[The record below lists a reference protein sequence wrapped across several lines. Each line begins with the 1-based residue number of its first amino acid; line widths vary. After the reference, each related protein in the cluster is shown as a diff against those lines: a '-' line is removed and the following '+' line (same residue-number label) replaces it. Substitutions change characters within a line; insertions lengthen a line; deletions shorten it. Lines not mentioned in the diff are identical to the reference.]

1 MNVILGRK
9 LGMTQLFTDDGSVVP
24 VTVVSAGPCTVVQ
37 KRTGERDGY
46 HAVQLGYEEVA
57 EKRLSSAETGH
68 CKAAGVAPV
77 RVLQEVRLD
86 GPSDLEVGAQVTV
99 SVFSAGDKV
108 KVTGRAKGRGFQ
120 GVIKRHNFSGGRKT
134 HGSHFHRAPG
144 SIGASAYPSHVQKG
158 QKLPGQMGNHKVT
171 TSNLEIVEVDAEE
184 NLLLIKGAVPG
195 GRNGLVRIT
204 RA

>member
-9 LGMTQLFTDDGSVVP
+9 LGMTQIFTDDGSKVP
-24 VTVVSAGPCTVVQ
+24 VTVVAAGPCTVVQ
-37 KRTGERDGY
+37 KRTDERDGY
-46 HAVQLGYEEVA
+46 HAVQLGYDEVA
-57 EKRLSSAETGH
+57 EKRLSNAEVGH
-68 CKAAGVAPV
+68 CKAAGVATV

-86 GPSDLEVGAQVTV
+86 APSEMEVGDQVTV

-120 GVIKRHNFSGGRKT
+120 GVIKRHNFSGGPKT

-144 SIGASAYPSHVQKG
+144 SVGASAYPSHVQKG

-184 NLLLIKGAVPG
+184 NLLLIKGTVPG

>member
-9 LGMTQLFTDDGSVVP
+9 LGMTQVFTDDGKVVP
-24 VTVVSAGPCTVVQ
+24 VTVVAAGPCTVVQ
-37 KRTGERDGY
+37 KRTVERDGY
-46 HAVQLGYEEVA
+46 DAVQLGFEEVEERRLTKA
-57 EKRLSSAETGH
+57 EAGH

-86 GPSDLEVGAQVTV
+86 GPSDLAVGDQVTV
-99 SVFSAGDKV
+99 SLFSPGDKV

-144 SIGASAYPSHVQKG
+144 SIGASAWPAHVQKG

-171 TSNLEIVEVDAEE
+171 TSNLEIVEVDTDE
-184 NLLLIKGAVPG
+184 NLLLIKGSVPG
-195 GRNGLVRIT
+195 SRNGLVRIN

>member
-9 LGMTQLFTDDGSVVP
+9 LGMTQVFTDDGSVVP

-37 KRTGERDGY
+37 KRTDERDGY
-46 HAVQLGYEEVA
+46 HAVQLGYEEVG
-57 EKRLSSAETGH
+57 EKRLSGAEVGH
-68 CKAAGVAPV
+68 CKAAGVAAV

-99 SVFSAGDKV
+99 SLFSSGDKV

-120 GVIKRHNFSGGRKT
+120 GVIKRHNFSGGPKT

-144 SIGASAYPSHVQKG
+144 SIGASAWPAHVQKG

-184 NLLLIKGAVPG
+184 NLLLIKGTVPG

>member
-1 MNVILGRK
+1 
-9 LGMTQLFTDDGSVVP
+9 MTQVFTDDGSVVP

-37 KRTGERDGY
+37 KRTDERDGY

-57 EKRLSSAETGH
+57 EKRLTGAEVGH
-68 CKAAGVAPV
+68 CKAAGVAAV

-86 GPSDLEVGAQVTV
+86 GPSEMEVGDQVTV
-99 SVFSAGDKV
+99 SLFTSGDKV

-120 GVIKRHNFSGGRKT
+120 GVIKRHNFSGGPKT

-184 NLLLIKGAVPG
+184 NLLLIKGTVPG

>member
-9 LGMTQLFTDDGSVVP
+9 LGMTQIFTDDGSKVP
-24 VTVVSAGPCTVVQ
+24 VTVIAAGPCTVVQ
-37 KRTGERDGY
+37 KRTDERDGY
-46 HAVQLGYEEVA
+46 HAVQLGYDEVA
-57 EKRLSSAETGH
+57 EKRLSNAEAGH
-68 CKAAGVAPV
+68 CKAAGVATV

-86 GPSDLEVGAQVTV
+86 APSKMEIGDQVTV
-99 SVFSAGDKV
+99 SLFSAGDKV

-120 GVIKRHNFSGGRKT
+120 GVIKRHNFSGGPKT

-184 NLLLIKGAVPG
+184 NLLLIKGTVPG

>member
-9 LGMTQLFTDDGSVVP
+9 LGMTQIFTDSGAMVP
-24 VTVVSAGPCTVVQ
+24 VTVIAAGQCTVVQ

-46 HAVQLGYEEVA
+46 EAVQLGYEEVA
-57 EKRLSSAETGH
+57 EKRLSAAELGH
-68 CKAAGVAPV
+68 CKAAGVAPA
-77 RVLQEVRLD
+77 RILQEVRLD
-86 GPSDLEVGAQVTV
+86 EPSEMEVGDQVTV
-99 SVFSAGDKV
+99 SLFSAGDKV

-120 GVIKRHNFSGGRKT
+120 GVIKRHNFSGGPKT

-144 SIGASAYPSHVQKG
+144 SIGASAYPARVQKG

-184 NLLLIKGAVPG
+184 NLLLIRGAVPG